1 MNLTLY
7 YVISFLI
14 GCSPGEIRYGFIR
27 LSVSLELNAGLY
39 SAVDNSDFEGFYC
52 YNFTLTTKY
61 LDVMDS
67 FVSEK
72 IEEWKLL
79 SLKDVFE
86 GMFYRN

>member
-1 MNLTLY
+1 MLY
-7 YVISFLI
+7 YVISCLI
-14 GCSPGEIRYGFIR
+14 GCCPGEIRYGFIR

-52 YNFTLTTKY
+52 YNFTLTPKY

-72 IEEWKLL
+72 LKEWKL
-79 SLKDVFE
+79 STLKDVFE

>member
-14 GCSPGEIRYGFIR
+14 GCSPGEIRYGFIC
-27 LSVSLELNAGLY
+27 LSASIELNEGLY
-39 SAVDNSDFEGFYC
+39 SAVDNPDFEGYYC
-52 YNFTLTTKY
+52 YNFTLTPKY